1 MNNGKQIPVGGLIG
15 EEFKKVYR
23 ELERNKIVPSAGQ
36 RVSHTSNGTVIKTAG
51 EAGTASPQKPQAVVM
66 TRAAGNMTDGITAQP
81 FIEDTYGRVIA
92 LPPIQ
97 SHDLREI
104 LRSFR
109 PWQGALVDGYDSG
122 SFPWGFIYP
131 LHYSLFEPLAMASTT
146 ELFLANGGWR
156 ADLLAPTGVSY
167 SGYKPNEPI
176 LIAELVE
183 PIRIPIRMHNPA
195 NWTKYRTG
203 TYKAQLSGGPMGDVA
218 YVECDF
224 IDLNMA
230 GKFWTDG
237 F

>member
-36 RVSHTSNGTVIKTAG
+36 RVSHTSNGTVIKNVG
-51 EAGTASPQKPQAVVM
+51 EATTAAPQKPQAVVM
-66 TRAAGNMTDGITAQP
+66 TRAAGNMVDGATAQP

-97 SHDLREI
+97 SLDLRGI

-109 PWQGALVDGYDSG
+109 PWKGTLVDGYDSPN
-122 SFPWGFIYP
+122 FPYGFIYP
-131 LHYSLFEPLAMASTT
+131 TEYSLIDRGAVTTTTTT
-146 ELFLANGGWR
+146 ELFLANGYYR
-156 ADLLAPTGVSY
+156 NALGVDY
-167 SGYKPNEPI
+167 TGYKPNEPI

-183 PIRIPIRMHNPA
+183 PIRIPIRMVNPA